1 MWGFLL
7 FLLFLAFREH
17 RARHV
22 EVWREPVPAYPWFGT
37 GEKATKEG
45 LPAPVTAMHRRR
57 SSRRKDSMRRPAVAV
72 AAGLNEKDKGN
83 AKEKRRSAFWVWVEK
98 PRGQPKAKT
107 REKETRRDTTAPTPT
122 APRRVVRDT
131 VINITRPTVPR
142 ASTTPARVST
152 QPPPR
157 TTSRTLT
164 QPQLLPRT
172 QLAPRA
178 PALARTKKLPKI
190 QTQLKATKR

>member
-1 MWGFLL
+1 
-7 FLLFLAFREH
+7 
-17 RARHV
+17 
-22 EVWREPVPAYPWFGT
+22 
-37 GEKATKEG
+37 
-45 LPAPVTAMHRRR
+45 
-57 SSRRKDSMRRPAVAV
+57 MRRPAVAV

-98 PRGQPKAKT
+98 PRGPPKAKT

-164 QPQLLPRT
+164 PT
-172 QLAPRA
+172 
-178 PALARTKKLPKI
+178 
-190 QTQLKATKR
+190 ATPTENTVGAESSGAGEDTDAAKDSDAVEGDEEMTFDFV